1 MDLLHHTGP
10 HTMVKRCRSS
20 YPPQSKS
27 ETKIVVV
34 GVVPVAALWTLLPWG
49 GTPKMMSGTVHDD
62 DDDVLVGKSS

>member
-1 MDLLHHTGP
+1 MDLLHHTGL

-34 GVVPVAALWTLLPWG
+34 GVVPVAALWTLPPWS
-49 GTPKMMSGTVHDD
+49 GTPKMMSATVHD